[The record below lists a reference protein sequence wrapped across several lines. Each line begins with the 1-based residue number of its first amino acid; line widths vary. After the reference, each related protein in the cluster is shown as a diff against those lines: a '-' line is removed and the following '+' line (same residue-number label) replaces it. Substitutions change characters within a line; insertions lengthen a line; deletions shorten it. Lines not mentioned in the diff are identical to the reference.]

1 MIFTRSRVLVL
12 VLLVALNTVYVG
24 GCRRAGN
31 WLVKEDVP
39 EHADAMVMLMGGFPD
54 RVLQAVDLYKEGA
67 AGRLIIVEESMGP
80 FSTLESR
87 GADIISN
94 TQQAK
99 NSAIALG
106 IPADSITVLP
116 GDARDTKTEAI
127 AVRNYLAGNVAIDTL
142 LLVSSPSHMRR
153 ASMIFNA
160 TLRDSETPVYVGC
173 SPSAYSNFNADSW
186 WRDKEGIQTVLSEFV
201 KIGSFVM
208 FERRDLRR
216 GEKTN
221 I

>member
-1 MIFTRSRVLVL
+1 MKYRIYFFGILVIIGS
-12 VLLVALNTVYVG
+12 LNIG
-24 GCRRAGN
+24 GCRRAGT

-54 RVLQAVDLYKEGA
+54 RLLQAVDLYKEGA
-67 AGRLIIVEESMGP
+67 AGRLIIVEESMGS

-87 GADIISN
+87 GAEIISN

-106 IPADSITVLP
+106 IPADSITILP
-116 GDARDTKTEAI
+116 GEARDTKTEAI
-127 AVRNYLAGNVAIDTL
+127 AVRNYLAGNIAIDTL

-160 TLRDSETPVYVGC
+160 ALRDSEPPVYVGC
-173 SPSAYSNFNADSW
+173 SPSAYTNFNADRW

-208 FERRDLRR
+208 FEKRDLRR
-216 GEKTN
+216 VEKTN